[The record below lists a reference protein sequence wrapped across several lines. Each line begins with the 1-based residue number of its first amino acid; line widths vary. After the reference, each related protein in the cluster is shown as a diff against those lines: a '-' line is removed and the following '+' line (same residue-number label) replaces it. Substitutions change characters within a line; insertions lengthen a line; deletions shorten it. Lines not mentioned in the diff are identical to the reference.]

1 MKISEF
7 QRLMKD
13 LYLTKDKQ
21 RGLEKTFLWLVSE
34 IGELSEALRKN
45 KREIIEEEMADCV
58 AWLCSLANILDI
70 DLQQAALRKYPL
82 QCSKC
87 RKNPCVCT
95 EG

>member
-45 KREIIEEEMADCV
+45 TREKIEEEMADCM

-70 DLQQAALRKYPL
+70 NLQQAALRKYPL

-87 RKNPCVCT
+87 HKNPCVCI
-95 EG
+95 ED

>member
-13 LYLTKDKQ
+13 LYLAKDKQ
-21 RGLEKTFLWLVSE
+21 RGLDKTFLWLISE

-45 KREIIEEEMADCV
+45 KREKIEEEMADCI

-70 DLQQAALRKYPL
+70 NLQQAALRKYPL

-87 RKNPCVCT
+87 HKNPCVCT
-95 EG
+95 ED